1 MNGAK
6 VLIQF
11 VGDTKDVNNKVSG
24 LSKSM
29 GGLTKS
35 FVAGNLISKGI
46 STAFNMISSSA
57 GGAIKRLD
65 TMNNFPKVMEN
76 LGISTKESEE
86 AINTLSDKLQ
96 GLPTSIDTAAASV
109 QRFTSKNG
117 NIKKSTDLFLAM
129 NNAILAGGA
138 PAEQQASAMEQLSQA
153 YAKGKPDMMEW
164 RSIQSVMPAQLKQV
178 AAAMG
183 YAGGNADKL
192 GEDLRSG
199 KVSMDD
205 FMNAITDLNKNGSKG
220 FKSFEEQARASTG
233 GIQTAI
239 ANMKTAITR
248 GLANAFD
255 TLDKSLQDAGLGG
268 VAGVITSIGKAFENV
283 LKFVT
288 PLITPLATVIKLFTG
303 AGGSVEDA
311 VDNITKS
318 VKGITSTITK
328 IVDKAI
334 KIIEQVLP
342 KIIQLIV
349 TLIPKIIPVLMNA
362 LVRIITS
369 LANALPTLIPVLIQ
383 GVLSMISALVSALP
397 QIIPPLIQGLMAVLM
412 GVIDM
417 LPQIIPA
424 LINGVIQLATA
435 VMKALPQIITMLIT
449 ALMKCLPQLIQGSIK
464 LVMGL
469 VKALPQIIQSLVKQ
483 APYIVKQVV
492 IGLILASVEMVKAG
506 KSMITQLWN
515 GFKSGVAGFFAKV
528 VSFAK
533 SIPAKIK
540 AALGK
545 VGEIGLD
552 IVKGIGN
559 GITSGTQWIK
569 NKITEFVGNVKSF
582 LKKLFGIKSPSKWA
596 RVTIGGNIVLGIAAG
611 LKDKKTQIKQAIS
624 NLSTD
629 IQKQLKGKNT
639 NYTKI
644 GKLLGQEFISGIE
657 ESLKEIRSVADKFK
671 ETLSKVDLWSDNKLT
686 DLSVVKQQINDYSNN
701 LNKLKNKIPASLYST
716 IMEMDREQGLAY
728 TNKLLNLDSAA
739 LKTYVNNWNAIQS
752 ESSKLAN
759 QWYETEAQKQVKTL
773 TNKYSQTLQQ
783 EFKSINKL
791 MGGLGKK
798 ATQGLISGLLS
809 QSKDLKG
816 ASKTISNNIVNSLKK
831 ALKIKS
837 PSRVMMGLGKYTTE
851 GFIQGMQSMTGEL
864 DKAMANTFSLS
875 PTLTGTASTHLSPN
889 INNTTIV
896 NVKQDPLG
904 QMVKDIKTFSGGAKN
919 DYNYGLGA

>member
-35 FVAGNLISKGI
+35 FVAGNLISKGV
-46 STAFNMISSSA
+46 STAFSMISSSA

-65 TMNNFPKVMEN
+65 TMNNFPKVMSN
-76 LGISTKESEE
+76 LGISAKESEE
-86 AINTLSDKLQ
+86 AINTMSEKLK

-117 NIKKSTDLFLAM
+117 NVKKSTDLFLAM

-164 RSIQSVMPAQLKQV
+164 RSIQSVMPAQLKQI
-178 AAAMG
+178 ATQMG

-199 KVSMDD
+199 KVSMNE
-205 FMNAITDLNKNGSKG
+205 FMDVVADMNKNGGKN

-268 VAGVITSIGKAFENV
+268 VSGVINDIGKAFENV

-318 VKGITSTITK
+318 AKTITSTITK
-328 IVDKAI
+328 IIDKAL

-383 GVLSMISALVSALP
+383 GVLSIVSALVSALP
-397 QIIPPLIQGLMAVLM
+397 TIIPPLIQGLMAVLM
-412 GVIDM
+412 GIIKM
-417 LPQIIPA
+417 LPTIIPA
-424 LINGVIQLATA
+424 LINGVIELTMAI
-435 VMKALPQIITMLIT
+435 VKALPQIITMIIT
-449 ALMKCLPQLIQGSIK
+449 ALIKCLPQLIQGAIQ

-469 VKALPQIIQSLVKQ
+469 VKAMPQIIKSLVKQ
-483 APYIVKQVV
+483 APYIVKQLV
-492 IGLILASVEMVKAG
+492 IGLILASVEMVRAG

-545 VGEIGLD
+545 VGEIGLN

-569 NKITEFVGNVKSF
+569 NKITEFVGNVKGF

-596 RVTIGGNIVLGIAAG
+596 RVTIGGNIVMGIAKG
-611 LKDKKTQIKQAIS
+611 LKDKKVAVKQAAS
-624 NLSTD
+624 NLSED
-629 IQKQLKGKNT
+629 VKKQLKGKKT

-644 GKLLGQEFISGIE
+644 GQLLGQEFISGIE

-671 ETLSKVDLWSDNKLT
+671 ETLSQVDLWSDNKLT

-728 TNKLLNLDSAA
+728 TDELLSMDATA
-739 LKTYVNNWNAIQS
+739 LKTYVNDWNAIQS
-752 ESSKLAN
+752 KSSSLAN
-759 QWYETEAQKQVKTL
+759 QWYESEAQKQVKTL
-773 TNKYSQTLQQ
+773 TSKYSQTLQT

-798 ATQGLISGLLS
+798 ATKGLINGLLS
-809 QSKDLKG
+809 QTSNLKG
-816 ASKTISNNIVNSLKK
+816 ASKTISNNIINSLKK

-851 GFIQGMQSMTGEL
+851 GFIKGMTSMTTEL

-875 PTLTGTASTHLSPN
+875 PTLTGTASTHLSP
-889 INNTTIV
+889 TV
-896 NVKQDPLG
+896 NVTVQDNMKVDPLG
-904 QMVKDIKTFSGGAKN
+904 QVVKSVKTFSGGAKN
-919 DYNYGLGA
+919 DYNYGAGV

>member
-11 VGDTKDVNNKVSG
+11 VGDTKDVNNKVNG

-46 STAFNMISSSA
+46 STAFNMITSSA
-57 GGAIKRLD
+57 GSAIKRLD
-65 TMNNFPKVMEN
+65 TMNNFPKVMQN

-248 GLANAFD
+248 GLANAFNV
-255 TLDKSLQDAGLGG
+255 LDQALQDGGLGG
-268 VAGVITSIGKAFENV
+268 IAGVITDIGKAFESV
-283 LKFVT
+283 LKFVA
-288 PLITPLATVIKLFTG
+288 PLISPLATIIKLFKG
-303 AGGSVEDA
+303 AGGSVEEA

-318 VKGITSTITK
+318 TKTITNTITK
-328 IVDKAI
+328 VVEKGIQ
-334 KIIEQVLP
+334 IIEKVLP

-362 LVRIITS
+362 LVRIITA
-369 LANALPTLIPVLIQ
+369 LANALPTLIPILIN
-383 GVLSMISALVSALP
+383 GVLSIITALVNALP
-397 QIIPPLIQGLMAVLM
+397 SLIPPLIQGLMAILM

-417 LPQIIPA
+417 LPKIIPA
-424 LINGVIQLATA
+424 LIDGVIKLTMAI
-435 VMKALPQIITMLIT
+435 VKALPTIIMMIIT
-449 ALMKCLPQLIQGSIK
+449 ALMKCLPQLIKGAIQ

-469 VKALPQIIQSLVKQ
+469 VKALPIIIKSLVKQ
-483 APYIVKQVV
+483 APYIIKQVV
-492 IGLILASVEMVKAG
+492 IGLILAAVEMVRAG
-506 KSMITQLWN
+506 KEMLRQLWN
-515 GFKSGVAGFFAKV
+515 GFKSGVSGFFSKI

-533 SIPAKIK
+533 SIPQKIK
-540 AALGK
+540 AGLGTLGSVGKNLIEGLWGGIRDKFDSVIQRVKEKAAALPK
-545 VGEIGLD
+545 A
-552 IVKGIGN
+552 VK
-559 GITSGTQWIK
+559 K
-569 NKITEFVGNVKSF
+569 
-582 LKKLFGIKSPSKWA
+582 
-596 RVTIGGNIVLGIAAG
+596 VLGIA
-611 LKDKKTQIKQAIS
+611 S
-624 NLSTD
+624 P
-629 IQKQLKGKNT
+629 
-639 NYTKI
+639 
-644 GKLLGQEFISGIE
+644 
-657 ESLKEIRSVADKFK
+657 
-671 ETLSKVDLWSDNKLT
+671 SKVMFEL
-686 DLSVVKQQINDYSNN
+686 
-701 LNKLKNKIPASLYST
+701 
-716 IMEMDREQGLAY
+716 
-728 TNKLLNLDSAA
+728 
-739 LKTYVNNWNAIQS
+739 
-752 ESSKLAN
+752 
-759 QWYETEAQKQVKTL
+759 
-773 TNKYSQTLQQ
+773 
-783 EFKSINKL
+783 
-791 MGGLGKK
+791 GG
-798 ATQGLISGLLS
+798 
-809 QSKDLKG
+809 
-816 ASKTISNNIVNSLKK
+816 
-831 ALKIKS
+831 
-837 PSRVMMGLGKYTTE
+837 YTTE
-851 GFIQGMQSMTGEL
+851 GFINGISSLQGKL
-864 DKAMANTFSLS
+864 DNVMAKTFSLS
-875 PTLTGTASTHLSPN
+875 PTLTGTASTHLSPTVN
-889 INNTTIV
+889 VVNNV